1 MAKYDQFIF
10 KYKSMDPK
18 PSVIE
23 AISEI
28 LLEAGES
35 GERQMNICQILAE
48 VGYKHSSDV
57 IRAYMNRHLINPNLK
72 GTRNLWFRKNI
83 GIYVSS
89 KYYVK
94 IE

>member
-28 LLEAGES
+28 LLEQSRLQDS
-35 GERQMNICQILAE
+35 GI
-48 VGYKHSSDV
+48 
-57 IRAYMNRHLINPNLK
+57 IRK
-72 GTRNLWFRKNI
+72 K
-83 GIYVSS
+83 S
-89 KYYVK
+89 
-94 IE
+94 